1 MPTKKV
7 TPAAFTKMEA
17 KVEALEGEMS
27 EVRSTLADVQN
38 AVKEN
43 HASLIA
49 MLEKCLGKSLSGEEG
64 SASFAGKT
72 SSEIPVSS
80 EKAKGTSSSDLRGD
94 VLAEFRQ
101 SVKKVEL
108 PPFDGEDPAG
118 WISRAE
124 VFFRVQD
131 TSPEVKVSL
140 AQICMEGSTIHFFN
154 SLTGEEEGLTWEA
167 LKEALLE
174 RYGGH
179 GEGDVYEQLTELKQ
193 TGTMEEY
200 ITEFEYLTA
209 QIPKLPEKQFRGY
222 FLHGLKTEIKGKV
235 RSLAVMGELSRAKL
249 LQVTRAV

>member
-27 EVRSTLADVQN
+27 EVRSMLADVQN

-72 SSEIPVSS
+72 TSEIPVSS

-118 WISRAE
+118 WIS
-124 VFFRVQD
+124 
-131 TSPEVKVSL
+131 
-140 AQICMEGSTIHFFN
+140 
-154 SLTGEEEGLTWEA
+154 
-167 LKEALLE
+167 
-174 RYGGH
+174 
-179 GEGDVYEQLTELKQ
+179 
-193 TGTMEEY
+193 
-200 ITEFEYLTA
+200 
-209 QIPKLPEKQFRGY
+209 
-222 FLHGLKTEIKGKV
+222 
-235 RSLAVMGELSRAKL
+235 
-249 LQVTRAV
+249 